1 MPLSVRKKVGL
12 GAVAVALAAG
22 VGIPVAV
29 RQSRDPEPPS
39 GALSPLAVP
48 GRGAKV
54 SFTEQEAET
63 GETNGTVLAHDR
75 GRGTLQAQ
83 ASGRSAVTLD
93 DTGEYV
99 EFTLPR
105 PANAVSF
112 RYSIPD
118 GVPDTSLDVL
128 VGDALI
134 PVPVTSRYGPGQ
146 SFDEARTMLGRTYP
160 KAEKIRLQVSSVE
173 KSPRFT
179 IDLADFE
186 EVLGPAAAPVGALDA
201 VTGFGADPYGRRES
215 TTGLQAALD
224 AGQVQH
230 KPVYLPRGQY
240 LVNGPLRA
248 EGVTL
253 VGAGPWHTVLTGRGA
268 GLIGDRTDVRDLAIL
283 GDVTAAAVSG
293 PLTDSVIDN
302 VWLQH
307 TRTGVEA
314 VGPAR
319 NVTVRNSRILDQAAG
334 GVVLRKGVTDSLVE
348 NSFVRGSGD
357 DGLTMWS
364 QDRADVGNTFRRNTV
379 VAPAGGNGIGIY
391 GGRDITVSDNVL
403 ADTALGGGGLH
414 VANRRSGVAGATA
427 VAGTFTLAR
436 NTLIRAGS
444 AATEGDAGIGAIWL
458 DGVNQPV
465 TGARLE
471 VSATDIIDSS
481 YAAIHLFE
489 GTITGLTFTDVSIT
503 GAGTYALQ
511 IQAPGAGTFTG
522 VTATGIAQP
531 APIYRCAATAFQ
543 ISEGTGNAGWYTG
556 TPACGTWPAPQW
568 RDGWTAPSRAEVE
581 PRPVEA
587 AAPPSRPTTTPTTTA
602 ATPTPTKT
610 PATAEKPSPKPDT
623 TTNVARARPVA
634 ESGHSD
640 VYPGGNVTDGDA
652 ASYWEGPRDAFPA
665 TVTVDLGRPSGVG
678 RVVLRLP
685 PLDVWN
691 TRSQSV
697 SISGSA
703 DGRSFRTLK
712 GSGRYTFDPVSG
724 NAVTL
729 RFPAQNVRYLRVSIT
744 ANSGWPAG
752 QLSEV
757 QAFGG

>member
-1 MPLSVRKKVGL
+1 MPLSVRRKVGL

-118 GVPDTSLDVL
+118 GVSDTSLDVL

-240 LVNGPLRA
+240 LVSGPLRA

-379 VAPAGGNGIGIY
+379 VAPAGGNGIGIRPHPP
-391 GGRDITVSDNVL
+391 GRPQPRE
-403 ADTALGGGGLH
+403 
-414 VANRRSGVAGATA
+414 NR
-427 VAGTFTLAR
+427 AR
-436 NTLIRAGS
+436 NRTPPRTSPGPARSPSPGTATSIP
-444 AATEGDAGIGAIWL
+444 AATS
-458 DGVNQPV
+458 P
-465 TGARLE
+465 
-471 VSATDIIDSS
+471 
-481 YAAIHLFE
+481 
-489 GTITGLTFTDVSIT
+489 
-503 GAGTYALQ
+503 
-511 IQAPGAGTFTG
+511 
-522 VTATGIAQP
+522 TATRP
-531 APIYRCAATAFQ
+531 HL
-543 ISEGTGNAGWYTG
+543 
-556 TPACGTWPAPQW
+556 
-568 RDGWTAPSRAEVE
+568 PSGLRQ
-581 PRPVEA
+581 R
-587 AAPPSRPTTTPTTTA
+587 
-602 ATPTPTKT
+602 
-610 PATAEKPSPKPDT
+610 
-623 TTNVARARPVA
+623 
-634 ESGHSD
+634 
-640 VYPGGNVTDGDA
+640 GDA
-652 ASYWEGPRDAFPA
+652 ALPGSE
-665 TVTVDLGRPSGVG
+665 RP
-678 RVVLRLP
+678 L
-685 PLDVWN
+685 
-691 TRSQSV
+691 
-697 SISGSA
+697 
-703 DGRSFRTLK
+703 
-712 GSGRYTFDPVSG
+712 
-724 NAVTL
+724 
-729 RFPAQNVRYLRVSIT
+729 
-744 ANSGWPAG
+744 PAG
-752 QLSEV
+752 EHRGQQRLARRSAVRGAGLRRLRTVERREPDVGEDVDQLLLVGERRHTDRGQVV
-757 QAFGG
+757 QPLPEPGQRGGQVARVDAVR